1 MTRQQDPFARFGAVY
16 ERAKGSG
23 IENPN
28 AMSLATVGE
37 KSEPSVRMVLLKAF
51 DERGFV
57 FYTNLESRKGE
68 QLAVHPHVALN
79 FYWRELGEQ
88 VQIEGKS
95 EPVTEEEADSYFA
108 TRPRQ
113 SQLGAWASKQS
124 RPMESRARLV
134 ADVAKLEGKYLG
146 REIPRPPFW
155 SGYRVVPERFEF
167 WVQKPF
173 RLHERTLYQSTDDG
187 WRATTLYP

>member
-1 MTRQQDPFARFGAVY
+1 MTLQQDPFARFGAVY

-28 AMSLATVGE
+28 AMALATVGAN
-37 KSEPSVRMVLLKAF
+37 SGPSARMVLLKAF
-51 DERGFV
+51 DEHGFV

-68 QLAVHPHVALN
+68 QLAVHPRVALN

-88 VQIEGKS
+88 VQIEGEA
-95 EPVTEEEADSYFA
+95 EPVTGEEADAYFA

-124 RPMESRARLV
+124 RPMESRTRLV
-134 ADVAKLEGKYLG
+134 ADVAKLEAKYLG
-146 REIPRPPFW
+146 RKIPRPQHW

-173 RLHERTLYQSTDDG
+173 RLHERTLYERSDGG

>member
-16 ERAKGSG
+16 ERAKQSG

-28 AMSLATVGE
+28 AMALATVGE
-37 KSEPSVRMVLLKAF
+37 GSRPSVRMVLLKGF

-68 QLAVHPHVALN
+68 QLAHHPHVALN

-88 VQIEGKS
+88 VQIEGET
-95 EPVTEEEADSYFA
+95 EPVTSEEADGYFA

-113 SQLGAWASKQS
+113 SQLGAWASHQS
-124 RPMESRARLV
+124 RPMGSRARLV
-134 ADVAKLEGKYLG
+134 ADVAKLEAKYLG
-146 REIPRPPFW
+146 RSIPRPPHW
-155 SGYRVVPERFEF
+155 SGLRVMPVRFEF

-173 RLHERTLYQSTDDG
+173 RLHERTLYERSGDD
-187 WRATTLYP
+187 WLAATLYP